1 MMDDPL
7 YSLKRE
13 ALRRGLSHKTILTY
27 TQCVKQFMRHCRKD
41 FRTVRKSDI
50 TAYIDMLVDRQACSN
65 TLNVHINALKFMFQE
80 VLGRKVT
87 LKIRYCKRPKSLPVY
102 LTKQELV
109 RLFEAV
115 ANPKHKLVLELMYSA
130 GLRVS
135 EVVRLKPADLDIDKG
150 IGWVRKGKGG
160 KDRPFII
167 AQCLKEKIEER
178 IAGLKGAYLFE
189 GRQGHLT
196 IRSVQ
201 EMVRK
206 ATQKSGIQKK
216 VHPHSLRH
224 SFATHLIENG
234 YDVVAVQPLMGHSSA
249 ETTQV
254 YVHMATP
261 VRIAV
266 RSPLDSIF
274 SIPEPQLRQEYIKKL
289 QKIKRQKG
297 IRLKSRDEL
306 RKRIETA

>member
-1 MMDDPL
+1 MDEL

-41 FRTVRKSDI
+41 FRTVRKRDI
-50 TAYIDMLVDRQACSN
+50 TAYIDMLIDRQACGN

-80 VLGRKVT
+80 VLGRRVT
-87 LKIRYCKRPKSLPVY
+87 LKIKYCKRPKALPIY
-102 LTKQELV
+102 LTKQEII
-109 RLFEAV
+109 RLFDAV
-115 ANPKHKLVLELMYSA
+115 SNPKHKLVLELMYSA
-130 GLRVS
+130 GLRVG
-135 EVVRLKPADLDIDKG
+135 EVVRLKPADFDIEHG
-150 IGWVRKGKGG
+150 IGWVRRGKGG

-167 AQCLKEKIEER
+167 AQCLKEKIR
-178 IAGLKGAYLFE
+178 AHLAGLCGTYVFE
-189 GRQGHLT
+189 GRNRHLT
-196 IRSVQ
+196 VRSVQ
-201 EMVRK
+201 EIVRK
-206 ATQKSGIQKK
+206 ATQKAGILKK

-254 YVHMATP
+254 YLHMAAP

-266 RSPLDSIF
+266 RSPLDALSN
-274 SIPEPQLRQEYIKKL
+274 
-289 QKIKRQKG
+289 
-297 IRLKSRDEL
+297 
-306 RKRIETA
+306 A